1 MLRKLKNV
9 IMVRKCK
16 MWKELRFLRKATH
29 SGKALAPQGREE
41 DNLQLLQ
48 MWCRSEAQKS
58 RLIRCQLFC
67 PFYQKGNSPIPE
79 RATRANVRN

>member
-1 MLRKLKNV
+1 MLRKLKHV

-16 MWKELRFLRKATH
+16 MWKELRFLRKATTVE
-29 SGKALAPQGREE
+29 KRWREG
-41 DNLQLLQ
+41 DNSQLLQ

-79 RATRANVRN
+79 RATRANVRH